1 MPKRKVPL
9 VTNHFYHVFNRS
21 IGGAPILANKRSL
34 GRALATLPYY
44 RNKTTPL
51 PFSKFLRLPY
61 PEQMQLLKKLDTQK
75 DHLIEVVCF
84 CLMPNHYHLL
94 LRQTKNGGIETFIRI
109 FQDSYA
115 KYFNT
120 RYERSGPL
128 FESRFKAVLVENEEQ
143 LIHLS
148 RYIHLNPYTSAIVR
162 KKKAL
167 LTYPWS
173 SLPEYLGHTKGF
185 CNPGTVISMFKSPNR
200 YKQFVLDRADYQRK
214 LEEIKHLIFE

>member
-1 MPKRKVPL
+1 MPKRKVTL

-21 IGGAPILANKRSL
+21 VGRAPIFANKRSL
-34 GRALATLPYY
+34 GRALATLSYY

-61 PEQMQLLKKLDTQK
+61 PEQMQLLKKLDAQRDYPTE
-75 DHLIEVVCF
+75 IVCF

-94 LRQTKNGGIETFIRI
+94 LRQTENGGVETFIRI

-120 RYERSGPL
+120 RYERNGPL
-128 FESRFKAVLVENEEQ
+128 FGSRFKAVLVENKEQ

-148 RYIHLNPYTSAIVR
+148 RYVHLNPYTSAIVR
-162 KKKAL
+162 KKKEL

-173 SLPEYLGHTKGF
+173 SLPEYLGHAKGF
-185 CNPGTVISMFKSPNR
+185 CSPGTVISTFESPIH
-200 YKQFVLDRADYQRK
+200 YQQFVLDRADYQRK
-214 LEEIKHLIFE
+214 LEEIRHFILE